1 MQGSY
6 EKITTSENMPAMIRY
21 VDASAL
27 KESSWQLNQDI
38 PAHWHR
44 SIEISLVMQG
54 SVELWVQKQRQIIHE
69 NEFIFV
75 NSGFMHQLSAAENTL
90 PSVLIVIISYE
101 FIKKIVPNID
111 DLFFDL
117 SISQQGKDR
126 LLAIYEA
133 FRQYCQDPKPY
144 DEIVIH
150 GYLYEIIGI
159 LMKYYCIGKQE
170 NGWNVQKQKLHPHK
184 ILGYIE
190 EHYNEEL
197 NLNRMAAMCNMS
209 NEYFCRLFS
218 QRFGVSFKFYLENY
232 RLYKAYSD
240 IINTNLSI
248 QQIALKHGFSN
259 VKSLI
264 SRFKKLYGT
273 TPYQYRKINK

>member
-126 LLAIYEA
+126 
-133 FRQYCQDPKPY
+133 Q
-144 DEIVIH
+144 
-150 GYLYEIIGI
+150 
-159 LMKYYCIGKQE
+159 
-170 NGWNVQKQKLHPHK
+170 
-184 ILGYIE
+184 
-190 EHYNEEL
+190 
-197 NLNRMAAMCNMS
+197 
-209 NEYFCRLFS
+209 
-218 QRFGVSFKFYLENY
+218 
-232 RLYKAYSD
+232 
-240 IINTNLSI
+240 IINKFLRVCGAAPDFKSKDRSSAPGEILFI
-248 QQIALKHGFSN
+248 QRMGRLTSQ
-259 VKSLI
+259 
-264 SRFKKLYGT
+264 
-273 TPYQYRKINK
+273 